1 MVWGSPGAS
10 LGTPT
15 PGTPPALPGRTRQ
28 TQVVQ
33 SSPSRLNR
41 APCAY
46 VRPRKLHF
54 AGGGE
59 RQRSR
64 GWGQG
69 GKHGFCRTPTPNP
82 HPQQTPGL
90 PPPNPTHPTGWGSQ
104 GTNLAGRSS
113 SRPARRWGRNPGG
126 TRGRCRR
133 CYQPAEESAGLSPST
148 RGATYPFPAMGERC
162 RGIIPPPSASRSIAP
177 EAHSLAGMRG
187 DAPIPIPLWDGTGSP
202 GRRRRCSSHQMG
214 RRRHPRPGTPHRAGS
229 LQGRRVRVGYPG
241 QQGWGRGGET
251 KVSPEQLGQQPPAGV
266 GSGWEQVTGQLT
278 ASQSTRPPCK
288 GTRGLSPTSGWC
300 GRERHGQGRGGLP
313 GKRSS
318 GSPDL
323 SSEPRAPGEPPGTSS
338 EGRMGWRYRGL
349 PRHAG
354 MARWPGMPGRE
365 RREGV
370 GYQVLRQGGR
380 ARGSPW
386 GPGGVPQ
393 NQEGAGRGWADA
405 AGTAGWAMGPG
416 WIWGS
421 LGRKE
426 ETSLG
431 AGRELGV
438 SRSAPLP

>member
-177 EAHSLAGMRG
+177 EARSLAGMRG

-241 QQGWGRGGET
+241 QQGWGRGGG
-251 KVSPEQLGQQPPAGV
+251 KPRSHLSSWGSSPRPGWAAGGSRSRGSSRPRRALVLPARARV
-266 GSGWEQVTGQLT
+266 GSARHRAGAAGRGTGKDGGVYLASAAPAARIYPASPGLPGSPPVPAVRGGWGGGTGG
-278 ASQSTRPPCK
+278 CH
-288 GTRGLSPTSGWC
+288 GTRGWLG
-300 GRERHGQGRGGLP
+300 GQGCRGG
-313 GKRSS
+313 
-318 GSPDL
+318 
-323 SSEPRAPGEPPGTSS
+323 
-338 EGRMGWRYRGL
+338 RG
-349 PRHAG
+349 
-354 MARWPGMPGRE
+354 
-365 RREGV
+365 
-370 GYQVLRQGGR
+370 
-380 ARGSPW
+380 
-386 GPGGVPQ
+386 
-393 NQEGAGRGWADA
+393 
-405 AGTAGWAMGPG
+405 
-416 WIWGS
+416 
-421 LGRKE
+421 
-426 ETSLG
+426 
-431 AGRELGV
+431 GRELGTRCCGREV
-438 SRSAPLP
+438 GRGGAPGGREGSPRTRREQDEGGRMLQGLQDGRWGQDGFGVA